1 MKETFIESSSF
12 TESVLEYFADD
23 IDYQEFQISLLENP
37 ERGDVMQGCGGLR
50 KARWRHQRRGKG
62 ARGGLRII
70 YLHVPDAASFF
81 LLDVYSKDES
91 DDLSQQERR
100 LLSELADQYRDAAL
114 AKRRKGNK

>member
-23 IDYQEFQISLLENP
+23 VDYQEFQISLLENP
-37 ERGDVMQGCGGLR
+37 DRGDVIQRCGGLR

-70 YLHVPDAASFF
+70 YLHVPDAELFF
-81 LLDVYSKDES
+81 LLDVYSKDEA
-91 DDLSQQERR
+91 DDLSHQERK
-100 LLSELADQYRDAAL
+100 LLAELAEQYRNAAV
-114 AKRRKGNK
+114 ARRRKGER